1 MCTPPSLLRP
11 GGHRA
16 TRLYLNLG
24 VVHHRQ
30 HLQGEGLGIYNF
42 MSRSVIVI
50 VIIVILVILI
60 PLWTLFPIRFRQ
72 SIWNIR
78 IIYIYVCVYKNI
90 NIVCLKASEGI
101 CPMIFGSMFL
111 KALQLS
117 SRNHK
122 VMINHLGDSVKK

>member
-50 VIIVILVILI
+50 VIVIIVILVILI

-78 IIYIYVCVYKNI
+78 IIYIYI
-90 NIVCLKASEGI
+90 NIKYKYSVFEGI
-101 CPMIFGSMFL
+101 RRH
-111 KALQLS
+111 LS
-117 SRNHK
+117 HDFRFNVLESSP
-122 VMINHLGDSVKK
+122 VIIPQS